1 MVATLTTLISRVRSV
16 VRDTSGDF
24 VTDTDVTQWINE
36 AITDI
41 AARQGIVES
50 EFSGTTADNSIALP
64 PSGSTE
70 TLIVDSLILGDDGD
84 EVVFVDDE
92 IWQAYADAGASPTF
106 TLGKIFAEVIYIYPT
121 PTASIAFVLRATHV
135 PVPLSAGSDTHALP
149 LHMERK
155 ITDYAKAMAFYKLDD
170 ISRGDRHMAMYEE
183 GLFPIAS
190 GREISRPGPNTLV
203 PVEGPFDMD
212 YESRHF

>member
-16 VRDTSGDF
+16 TRDTSGDF
-24 VTDTDVTQWINE
+24 VTDTDITQWINE

-41 AARQGIVES
+41 AARQAIVES
-50 EFSGTTADNSIALP
+50 EFSGSTSDNSIALP

-70 TLIVDSLILGDDGD
+70 TLMVETLILGDEGD

-92 IWQAYADAGASPTF
+92 IWQAYSDSGAVPTF
-106 TLGKIFAEVIYIYPT
+106 TLGKVFAEVIYLYPG
-121 PTASIAFVLRATHV
+121 PTSATDYILRATHV
-135 PVPLSAGSDTHALP
+135 PAPLTTGSDTHALP

-170 ISRGDRHMAMYEE
+170 IGRGDRHMSMYEE
-183 GLFPIAS
+183 GLFPVAT
-190 GREISRPGPNTLV
+190 GREIARPGPMTLV

-212 YESRHF
+212 YEARHF